1 MNGSLKLSSLVKPH
15 YPLMA
20 ILYVFSL
27 ALAAVTALLSLV
39 AGPVISW
46 LTGGKN
52 SHTATGKNSEFLELW
67 DSLGLDL
74 TWVTGDIG
82 ASLIVLAAIKFFLYL
97 TVFIGWE
104 ATAEKIAKTL
114 RGHFVER
121 FLALRPEA
129 STDTKTAEHIRSFT
143 TVATTEMHTLKYYI
157 VRAFGGIPREAVQS
171 IMLTA
176 LLFYLSPYLT
186 LVFVGC
192 ALPTAFIL
200 RRLSKKI
207 KKRAR
212 SAFDFQNQLAEW
224 IRSRLSG
231 FETIKH
237 YKSESYETAKMSHL
251 TNFLLEKQFYTAK
264 TASRAGPI
272 SEGLTAVAL
281 AVVFTLAS
289 YLAGST
295 SIEPEILISFFA
307 TLGFLSQSVGK
318 LSKYTNI
325 LSTGSASLQ
334 KMQEISRN
342 FEALKQ
348 NAEKMT
354 WDPATAS
361 KTAISLE
368 NVSFAYKGNRIDANG
383 VKATEAEATG
393 AEATGAEATS
403 SRQSGASSTQAVFS
417 GFSYEFKYGL
427 SYAVKGPSGA
437 GKSTLISL
445 ILRNLTPGSGAIR
458 FFHSEDFRDGICY
471 LPQKIT
477 MAGLRISEIISYPD
491 APGFTERL
499 ERAVE
504 LSSFDKVMK
513 QKGLTFDSEIGYGD
527 SGLSGGQWQ
536 RLHLSRAFYSEAGI
550 IIIDEGSSAL
560 DSEVESYIIEGLK
573 KLAQSGK
580 CVISISHRPNMIASV
595 DQVIAL
601 K

>member
-1 MNGSLKLSSLVKPH
+1 MNGSLKLSSLVRPH

-20 ILYVFSL
+20 ILYVSSL

-46 LTGGKN
+46 ITGGKN
-52 SHTATGKNSEFLELW
+52 SNTATGKNSEFLELW
-67 DSLGLDL
+67 ESLGLDL
-74 TWVTGDIG
+74 TWVTGDVG

-114 RGHFVER
+114 RGHFVES

-129 STDTKTAEHIRSFT
+129 STDAQTAEHIRSFT

-157 VRAFGGIPREAVQS
+157 VRVFGGIPREAVQS
-171 IMLTA
+171 MMLTA

-186 LVFVGC
+186 FVFVGC

-224 IRSRLSG
+224 IRSRLAG

-251 TNFLLEKQFYTAK
+251 TNSLLEKQFFTAK

-348 NAEKMT
+348 KTEKMT
-354 WDPATAS
+354 WEPATAS
-361 KTAISLE
+361 KTAISLD
-368 NVSFAYKGNRIDANG
+368 NVSFAYKGNRIDATG
-383 VKATEAEATG
+383 VKATR
-393 AEATGAEATS
+393 AEATS
-403 SRQSGASSTQAVFS
+403 SRQNRASSNQAVFS